1 MMTNTSET
9 AKRTEAAST
18 NQTKLHTPTT
28 ARPAALQLSNISAG
42 YGHTTVLRE
51 VSMEVPKSQIVA
63 LLGPNGAGKTT
74 LLRTATGLLRPSAGT
89 VQINGADVTG
99 VGAAKRARAGLCLIP
114 EGRGIWRN
122 LTVRENMRLQV
133 PPWAQQSSIEVAV
146 EMFPVLGERLNQ
158 LAGTLSGGQQQMLAL
173 SRSYLSNPSVVLLD
187 EVSMGLAP
195 KVVEEIFVALRK
207 LADTGVS
214 LLLVEQYVTRALAMA
229 DRVVLLDRGQVSFD
243 GLPTDLDEQTV
254 LRGYLGVED

>member
-1 MMTNTSET
+1 MTKT
-9 AKRTEAAST
+9 TEATASGKT
-18 NQTKLHTPTT
+18 GRD
-28 ARPAALQLSNISAG
+28 AAAAAGPAALQLSNISAG
-42 YGHTTVLRE
+42 YGRTTVLRD
-51 VSMEVPKSQIVA
+51 VSVEVPKSQVVA

-74 LLRTATGLLRPSAGT
+74 LLRTAAGLLRPSAGA
-89 VQINGADVTG
+89 VEIDGADVTG
-99 VGAAKRARAGLCLIP
+99 LGAAKRARAGLCLIP

-133 PPWAQQSSIEVAV
+133 PPWAHESSIEVAV
-146 EMFPVLGERLNQ
+146 EMFPVLGARLGQ
-158 LAGTLSGGQQQMLAL
+158 IAGTLSGGEQQMLAL

-243 GLPTDLDEQTV
+243 GLPTDLDERAV